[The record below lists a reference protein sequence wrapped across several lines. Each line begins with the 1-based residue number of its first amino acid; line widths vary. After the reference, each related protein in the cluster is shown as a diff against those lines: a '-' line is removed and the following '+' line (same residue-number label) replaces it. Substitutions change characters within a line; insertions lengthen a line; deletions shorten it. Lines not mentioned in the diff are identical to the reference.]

1 MGKEVWELR
10 KEEEGS
16 TADESMRGRDCA
28 PVPPGAVTTRGQGH
42 TSVLMPPHLGRPP
55 THPT

>member
-16 TADESMRGRDCA
+16 TANERVRGRDCT
-28 PVPPGAVTTRGQGH
+28 PLPPGAVTTCGQWSH
-42 TSVLMPPHLGRPP
+42 FHPHATPPGQATTHLS
-55 THPT
+55 